1 MARPG
6 EPAAYCPHVDRR
18 CPAPFEAWYS
28 VRVTRRGAPCFG
40 TTRLPVAAVGGRM
53 LGGDTIDAIRTDYP
67 YLSADD
73 VVFAV
78 EFVRRHPR

>member
-1 MARPG
+1 MSTAVALP
-6 EPAAYCPHVDRR
+6 
-18 CPAPFEAWYS
+18 PFEAWYS

-73 VVFAV
+73 GVRCRVRAPASAV
-78 EFVRRHPR
+78 RFLVDE